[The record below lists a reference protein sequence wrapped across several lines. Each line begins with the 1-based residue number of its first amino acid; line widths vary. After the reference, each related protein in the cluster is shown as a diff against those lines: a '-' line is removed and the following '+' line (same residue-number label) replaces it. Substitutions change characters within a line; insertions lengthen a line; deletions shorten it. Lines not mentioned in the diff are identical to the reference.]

1 MAKITSAELKQ
12 GLDVY
17 RHQAKVQDYHV
28 LGQMLAGRVQ
38 SGDMTEA
45 ERSSLLQKYTETLA
59 KLTDNQTKLLEEY
72 EKTGRVNTTTFSNL
86 ISNYAKMTAASFSAQ
101 GAENAATIQAE
112 SHRLDQLNDDM
123 SRFGRG
129 QAADLGLAFKESAG
143 KTSSYLGTDKKVNNP
158 SQLAS
163 ILIADLRNLQSTNPK
178 MIVPYV
184 QTVEGALGINMNDFL
199 TGNQNASGAQFATGQ
214 TKQIR
219 SYLKSGIEADGAA
232 ADVESKISADQAEAA
247 ANLIRMTG
255 TPKADKFLKDVLVI
269 YKGVKTETGGTGDV
283 SQLPPPPADAT
294 PEQRAEWVNKV
305 SNGRLSLEPDGRVH
319 EKASGAPDVMSYDE
333 FAAYHGPGGMTRV
346 QESMK
351 PYLAETR
358 DTIIKEMD
366 RLRDSTDRPDL
377 ETKAHIMGS
386 DAFKEYARARG
397 YSIADPTLAGQTFKK
412 LMDERKLQIKRGNKD
427 QNMIEDI
434 NKMTGVQ
441 EATPVGVLAAT
452 VRHGLR
458 SAFNPELTN
467 PSARITKGAQAP
479 SEVAPEISEAPAE
492 TAKAKA
498 DIAEPIVQMGEG
510 GFIYMVN
517 GSQVSLIGRDPKE
530 GETKATRENPIQLPP
545 PDAAEVLKELGIAPL
560 SPETTSP
567 DEFEFGASV
576 PVVDGVD
583 KGEALAADAMS
594 TAEEGEEAPVDAE
607 VGSDVAE
614 APPQEAAPAEQEPAT
629 PEQRRQ
635 KRLSAL
641 DEARKQAMER
651 VGSEQPEAATTP
663 EGEKAD
669 PAAIV
674 KGMIGK
680 VGSGFKPIETKP
692 MEIPGLNKPPAPL
705 GPSRASEQDSSSPEL
720 AFSPISRRRRFELL
734 RGIEQ

>member
-17 RHQAKVQDYHV
+17 RRQAKTQGYHV

-86 ISNYAKMTAASFSAQ
+86 ISNFAKMKASIYAAQ
-101 GAENAATIQAE
+101 GTENAASVAAY
-112 SHRLDQLNDDM
+112 SRRLEQLDNNM

-129 QAADLGLAFKESAG
+129 QKADLGTGYQKSVASTYGF
-143 KTSSYLGTDKKVNNP
+143 TDQNGKVNDP
-158 SQLAS
+158 SGLAAV
-163 ILIADLRNLQSTNPK
+163 LIGDLRNLASSNPEL
-178 MIVPYV
+178 IVPYV
-184 QTVEGALGINMNDFL
+184 SAVEGATKLNINEFL
-199 TGNQNASGAQFATGQ
+199 AGKLTNKGQFVEGQ
-214 TKQIR
+214 TSEIR
-219 SYLKSGIEADGAA
+219 TYLKAGTAEDAKR
-232 ADVESKISADQAEAA
+232 ADVETEIVKDQGEAVENLMQVTGDLQ
-247 ANLIRMTG
+247 AN
-255 TPKADKFLKDVLVI
+255 KFLKDVLVI

-294 PEQRAEWVNKV
+294 PEQRAEWVSKV
-305 SNGRLSLEPDGRVH
+305 SNGRLSLEADGRVH
-319 EKASGAPDVMSYDE
+319 EKVSGAPDVMSYDE

-386 DAFKEYARARG
+386 EAFKEYAKARG

-412 LMDERKLQIKRGNKD
+412 LLDERKLQMTRGNKD

-498 DIAEPIVQMGEG
+498 DITEPTIHTGSDGFVYKVIGNMVQVVGRANGETEITPDNPIEPSLPESAEILKDLGITVPSTEPSVPLAEAPTMGTAPVAEPIEA
-510 GFIYMVN
+510 
-517 GSQVSLIGRDPKE
+517 SDE
-530 GETKATRENPIQLPP
+530 ET
-545 PDAAEVLKELGIAPL
+545 
-560 SPETTSP
+560 PE
-567 DEFEFGASV
+567 
-576 PVVDGVD
+576 
-583 KGEALAADAMS
+583 
-594 TAEEGEEAPVDAE
+594 VDAE
-607 VGSDVAE
+607 VGSDIAEAPVAE
-614 APPQEAAPAEQEPAT
+614 APQQEAAPVEQEAAT

-692 MEIPGLNKPPAPL
+692 MEIPGLSTPPAPL

-720 AFSPISRRRRFELL
+720 TFSPISRRRRFELL
-734 RGIEQ
+734 RGLEQ